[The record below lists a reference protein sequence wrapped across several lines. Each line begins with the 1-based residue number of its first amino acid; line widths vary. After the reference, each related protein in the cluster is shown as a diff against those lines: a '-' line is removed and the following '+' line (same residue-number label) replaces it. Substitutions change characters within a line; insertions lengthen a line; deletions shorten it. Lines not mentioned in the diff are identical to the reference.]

1 MAKILLINTKRDKPS
16 FCLFGNRISKE
27 SILFFLIEVQ
37 VKCLNS
43 LDTVSTS
50 PYPMDIYPIDTKT
63 YFLEKNILK
72 TFSPCS
78 AVVALMDFQ
87 STHQK
92 LCKESSYNYQ

>member
-1 MAKILLINTKRDKPS
+1 
-16 FCLFGNRISKE
+16 
-27 SILFFLIEVQ
+27 
-37 VKCLNS
+37 
-43 LDTVSTS
+43 VSTS